1 MAARRLAAYD
11 RNRVPFMTIQERKE
25 RTRAVLAQTAAEL
38 FVSKGFDRT
47 TVEEIAQVAGFSPR
61 TFFRYFATK
70 EEVVMSFLW
79 LKVDQLLQSL
89 AVRPKDESLLESV
102 QIVFRS
108 VRGDSEVEQDR
119 QLLRMLATTPSLR
132 ARWLV
137 DGWESA
143 VRLRP
148 IIAERLG
155 LATDHQRVA
164 LVSNV
169 LFMIAETVLDHW
181 SVEGGDFVEQMLDAL
196 VMLDNGGLLSA
207 AGSRG

>member
-1 MAARRLAAYD
+1 
-11 RNRVPFMTIQERKE
+11 MTIQERKE

-207 AGSRG
+207 TGSRG

>member
-1 MAARRLAAYD
+1 
-11 RNRVPFMTIQERKE
+11 
-25 RTRAVLAQTAAEL
+25 
-38 FVSKGFDRT
+38 
-47 TVEEIAQVAGFSPR
+47 
-61 TFFRYFATK
+61 
-70 EEVVMSFLW
+70 MSFLW

-207 AGSRG
+207 TGSRG

>member
-1 MAARRLAAYD
+1 MRLAAYD

-207 AGSRG
+207 TGSRG

>member
-207 AGSRG
+207 TGSRG

>member
-1 MAARRLAAYD
+1 
-11 RNRVPFMTIQERKE
+11 MTIQERKE